1 VTGTGLSDYTVQ
13 TTNGTL
19 TIAQAESAT
28 SLSASASSLTYG
40 QNLTLTAQVVDLTT
54 GSTGTPTGTVSFYSG
69 ATLLGS
75 SALTNGTA
83 IFSTSSLAAGTS
95 YSFTAAY
102 SGDINF
108 TASSSN
114 AGITV
119 PVTALDFNL
128 MDNGLQSQTVIPGGA
143 ISYSF
148 QLSPTFGV
156 YPASVVFTA
165 TGLPPGATA
174 SFSPATIAANGGAQT
189 VTLTIQTASQAAKQN
204 NPLER
209 GGPLLLGFLLM
220 PLAGMRR
227 VRRHRMFVL
236 FASVTLVGVMSLSGC
251 GGQNGF
257 NSQAPENYTITVTA
271 ASGQLSHS
279 FNVTLNVQ

>member
-1 VTGTGLSDYTVQ
+1 VQ
-13 TTNGTL
+13 ATNGTL
-19 TIAQAESAT
+19 TIAQAASAT
-28 SLSASASSLTYG
+28 SLSASASSPTYG
-40 QNLTLTAQVVDLTT
+40 QNLTLTAQVADATT

-75 SALTNGTA
+75 FALTNGTA

-102 SGDINF
+102 SGDIKF

-128 MDNGLQSQTVIPGGA
+128 MDSGLQSQTVIPGGA

-148 QLSPTFGV
+148 QLPPTFGV
-156 YPASVVFTA
+156 YPENVFFTA
-165 TGLPPGATA
+165 TGMPPGATT

-189 VTLTIQTASQAAKQN
+189 VTLTIQTASQAAKQD

-209 GGPLLLGFLLM
+209 G
-220 PLAGMRR
+220 
-227 VRRHRMFVL
+227 
-236 FASVTLVGVMSLSGC
+236 
-251 GGQNGF
+251 
-257 NSQAPENYTITVTA
+257 
-271 ASGQLSHS
+271 
-279 FNVTLNVQ
+279 